1 VSNAQQALRAIDMEL
16 FKWII
21 RDHFASRK
29 WKPAMRV
36 EKAASHDAT
45 VTTTAEAGKRNEP
58 RKKTQELSTKLL
70 ADVVEACIGAAML
83 TGGWDLAVDCVKLFG
98 LGISDW
104 RSVPASVQM
113 VLERTETLVD
123 FPSQTTDVERII
135 GYTFQRKAFLVEAIT
150 HSSSQAPY
158 RTTSYERMEF
168 LGDAVRALVWRI
180 WTFY

>member
-16 FKWII
+16 FRWII
-21 RDHFASRK
+21 RDRFVSRK
-29 WKPAMRV
+29 WKPAMRI
-36 EKAASHDAT
+36 EKAAID
-45 VTTTAEAGKRNEP
+45 VTTPTAATPNGKRSET
-58 RKKTQELSTKLL
+58 RKKTQQLSTKLL

-135 GYTFQRKAFLVEAIT
+135 GYTFERKAFLVEAIT

-168 LGDAVRALVWRI
+168 LGDAVGAHGVGEM
-180 WTFY
+180 